1 MKIWNWFLAISIIA
15 ILLLGI
21 AQGDKT
27 YITPAW
33 QGNTNDLFEFSNIY
47 YYLSNDIN
55 DSIYINLTD
64 YCVFDIENVSIYG
77 NISIYL
83 YHSSYNYKWYIYPCE
98 YENTTLPISIENITF
113 NSGTIKIFENI
124 TSGNTIIYINNQSSY
139 KSNILYD
146 KFFISGQ
153 GQASFSSWSLSVFS
167 APIKQDFTILIFGLS
182 LFIIGIVFIYFICL
196 LYTSP
201 SPRD

>member
-1 MKIWNWFLAISIIA
+1 MKIWNWFIAISIIA

-21 AQGDKT
+21 AQGEKSYT
-27 YITPAW
+27 IPAW
-33 QGNTNDLFEFSNIY
+33 QGNTNDLFEFSNTY
-47 YYLSNDIN
+47 YYLSNNIN

-83 YHSSYNYKWYIYPCE
+83 YNSTYNYKWYIYPSE
-98 YENTTLPISIENITF
+98 YENTTLPISIENISF
-113 NSGTIKIFENI
+113 NSGIIKIFENS

-153 GQASFSSWSLSVFS
+153 GQVSFTSWSLSLFS
-167 APIKQDFTILIFGLS
+167 SPIHQDFTLLIFGLA
-182 LFIIGIVFIYFICL
+182 LFIIGIIFIYLIG
-196 LYTSP
+196 YINKW
-201 SPRD
+201 